1 MLNQKAFRLYRQGT
15 QLRGVY
21 PGNPSGARD
30 ACRKTGKELKL
41 TKKDQ
46 MLVTLLPSL
55 EMTLT
60 MEDLVENLQFQ
71 LNLSPVEQLFLDMN
85 LVTILEELE
94 KNMMQVVTLEL
105 TMHVLCQKL
114 LQNGENGS
122 ALQQKHKTLQI
133 ELTDTRKEKE
143 N

>member
-1 MLNQKAFRLYRQGT
+1 
-15 QLRGVY
+15 
-21 PGNPSGARD
+21 
-30 ACRKTGKELKL
+30 
-41 TKKDQ
+41 

-55 EMTLT
+55 EMILT
-60 MEDLVENLQFQ
+60 MEVLVENLQFQ

-85 LVTILEELE
+85 LVTILAELE

-122 ALQQKHKTLQI
+122 ALQQKHKTLQT